1 MYFMRNLS
9 VFISLVLLLSA
20 CKKEKLSGDVNI
32 LSYSVDDLS
41 RHSFILDRVF
51 IDEST
56 KTISL
61 LFANFI
67 PPDSLPLSFTAT
79 LSLPAGARSIPVSG
93 EIITINSIDE
103 QVKYTITA
111 EDGSQV
117 DYFVVLRDNQLPD
130 SGFED
135 WYTTIGMN
143 GSPFKEPGKSA
154 KTTVW
159 ATANNGTSIY
169 GVYGTQPVVSGS
181 NTVVQITTGETS
193 PIPIIAG
200 TLFTG
205 KFDINGAINHPTDP
219 KKATLFGIP
228 FSLRPVAIRFKYTF
242 QPGARYIQAT
252 LKNPT
257 NIFGGF
263 TVTDIPGQDMF
274 TAYAI
279 LEIRNGADV
288 IEVGRAEIISG
299 EVHEVLSEIA
309 LPFNYTSSEKPTHIS
324 VIFASSKDG
333 DIYKGAAGST
343 LTVDDVELVY

>member
-1 MYFMRNLS
+1 MRNLS
-9 VFISLVLLLSA
+9 IFISLVFLLPA

-32 LSYSVDDLS
+32 LNYSVVDLS

-51 IDEST
+51 IDESNR
-56 KTISL
+56 TISL
-61 LFANFI
+61 LFANYI
-67 PPDSLPLSFTAT
+67 PPDSLPLSFTANF
-79 LSLPAGARSIPVSG
+79 SLPAGATSIPVSG

-117 DYFVVLRDNQLPD
+117 DYFVMLRDNQLPD

-135 WYTTIGMN
+135 WYTAIGMN

-154 KTTVW
+154 KTTIW

-181 NTVVQITTGETS
+181 NTIVQITTGETS

-228 FSLRPVAIRFKYTF
+228 FSLRPVAIKFMYAF
-242 QPGARYIQAT
+242 QPGNRYIQAT

-263 TVTDIPGQDMF
+263 NVTDIPGEEDMF

-279 LEIRNGADV
+279 LEKRDGSDIL
-288 IEVGRAEIISG
+288 EVGRAEIISG
-299 EVHEVLSEIA
+299 ELQDVLKEIT
-309 LPFNYTSSEKPTHIS
+309 LPFNYSSAEKPTHIS
-324 VIFASSKDG
+324 VVFASSKDG
-333 DIYKGAAGST
+333 DLYKGAAGSI